1 MSLEEF
7 LQNLHFNIDKANQPN
22 LEVDWEDAPLA
33 YKLYR
38 GLPIVPLS
46 SEVPLTL
53 TGEEPP
59 ARLDLN
65 RVGHFLWYVFGFTQL
80 SQSVF
85 PMDSTEQ
92 DPHPVQSYR
101 RFAPSGGAL
110 YPNELY
116 VYLKVEGLPDGV
128 YHYDVAHHSLVCL
141 REGNFDSYLARALG
155 NRCDFSSCFGIVFVS
170 TMFWKNFFKY
180 NNFAYRLQG
189 LDAGVLMG
197 QLMEVAKRFGFASGV
212 YFQFLDTAINHLL
225 GLSELEESVYSVIP
239 LSVEATTW
247 SANGRD
253 LYKNVTSEELKKELP
268 AIQAEHFERSL
279 SVKEYPMIT
288 AMNEV
293 SKLDSTNSFRLLE
306 RRTIPERMELTVE
319 LPQVKSLTYDLAEA
333 CGNRFSPDMDFVLE
347 KVSQQQLATLLQEA
361 TTSFSYRND
370 LDEAYRSNVPR
381 VTIYSCLYNV
391 EGISNGAY
399 DYDSAKHILRE
410 IYPGDHRLHLQTG
423 MSLDNVNLLQVPLCL
438 HVAGD
443 KEFYQTEL
451 GHRGYRIQQMEA
463 GMLVQRLLLAA
474 SALEMGG
481 HPLLGFDANLSDEL
495 YKMDQQG
502 KTSLI
507 QIPIGPYRP
516 RPSLSG
522 SLHS

>member
-1 MSLEEF
+1 MSLDEF
-7 LQNLHFNIDKANQPN
+7 LHDLHFNIDKANQPN
-22 LEVDWEDAPLA
+22 WEVDWEDAPLS

-38 GLPIVPLS
+38 GLPVFPLS
-46 SEVPLTL
+46 TEVPLTL
-53 TGEEPP
+53 TGGEPP
-59 ARLDLN
+59 ERLNLN
-65 RVGHFLWYVFGFTQL
+65 RFGHFLWYVFGFTHL
-80 SQSVF
+80 SQTVLPKNF
-85 PMDSTEQ
+85 KEEDSYSL
-92 DPHPVQSYR
+92 QSYR

-155 NRCDFSSCFGIVFVS
+155 NRCDISSCFGTVFVS

-189 LDAGVLMG
+189 LDAGVLIG

-212 YFQFLDTAINHLL
+212 YFQFLDSAINHLL

-239 LSVEATTW
+239 LSVEATNWCT
-247 SANGRD
+247 NGKD
-253 LYKNVTSEELKKELP
+253 LYKNVISEELRQELP
-268 AIQAEHFERSL
+268 AIQPEHFERSL

-288 AMNEV
+288 AMNEA
-293 SKLDSTNSFRLLE
+293 SKLDSTWSFRMIEGRGIAE
-306 RRTIPERMELTVE
+306 RVDPGVA
-319 LPQVKSLTYDLAEA
+319 LPHIKPLSYDLAEA
-333 CGNRFSPDMDFVLE
+333 CGKRFSPDMDFVLGR
-347 KVSQQQLATLLQEA
+347 VSQQQLATLLLEA
-361 TTSFSYRND
+361 TASFSYRND
-370 LDEAYRSNVPR
+370 IDEIYRSNGPR

-391 EGISNGAY
+391 EGIPNGAY
-399 DYDSAKHILRE
+399 YYDSANHMLRE
-410 IYPGDHRLHLQTG
+410 LCPGDHRLHLQTG

-443 KEFYQTEL
+443 KEFYKTEL
-451 GHRGYRIQQMEA
+451 GYRGYRIQQMEA

-474 SALEMGG
+474 PVLGMGG

-516 RPSLSG
+516 RPWLRG

>member
-1 MSLEEF
+1 MSLEDF
-7 LQNLHFNIDKANQPN
+7 LYNLHFDIDKANQPSW
-22 LEVDWEDAPLA
+22 ETDWEDAPLA
-33 YKLYR
+33 YKLYD
-38 GLPIVPLS
+38 GLPVVPLS
-46 SEVPLTL
+46 TEVPLTL
-53 TGEEPP
+53 TGGEPP

-65 RVGHFLWYVFGFTQL
+65 RVGHFLWYVFGLTQL

-85 PMDSTEQ
+85 PMDPTEQ
-92 DPHPVQSYR
+92 DLHPLQSYR
-101 RFAPSGGAL
+101 RYAPSGGAL

-128 YHYDVAHHSLVCL
+128 YHYDVAHHSLVLL
-141 REGNFDSYLARALG
+141 REGNFDSYLAKALG
-155 NRCDFSSCFGIVFVS
+155 NRCDISSCFGTVFVS

-189 LDAGVLMG
+189 LDAGVLIG

-239 LSVEATTW
+239 LSVEATIW
-247 SANGRD
+247 SANGRG
-253 LYKNVTSEELKKELP
+253 LYNNVISEELRQELP
-268 AIQAEHFERSL
+268 TIQPKHFERSL
-279 SVKEYPMIT
+279 SVKDYPMIT
-288 AMNEV
+288 AMNEA
-293 SKLDSTNSFRLLE
+293 SKLDSTCSFRVIE
-306 RRTIPERMELTVE
+306 GRAIPERLERAVA
-319 LPQVKSLTYDLAEA
+319 LPHIKSLSYDLAEA
-333 CGNRFSPDMDFVLE
+333 CRNRFSPDMDFVLE
-347 KVSQQQLATLLQEA
+347 KVSQQQLASLLLEA
-361 TTSFSYRND
+361 TASFSYRND
-370 LDEAYRSNVPR
+370 LEEAYRSNGPR

-399 DYDSAKHILRE
+399 YYDSTKNMLRE
-410 IYPGDHRLHLQTG
+410 ICPGDHRLHLQTG

-443 KEFYQTEL
+443 KDFYKTEL
-451 GHRGYRIQQMEA
+451 GYRGYRIQQMEA
-463 GMLVQRLLLAA
+463 GMLVQRLLLVA
-474 SALEMGG
+474 SALGMGG
-481 HPLLGFDANLSDEL
+481 HPLLGFDANVSDEL
-495 YKMDQQG
+495 YQMAQQG

-516 RPSLSG
+516 RPWLRG